1 MSTVSTG
8 AKISADDQ
16 RLLLEIA
23 RQALLAVAHGH
34 EAPKVDLS
42 RAPESLRAPGA
53 SFVTLTRSGAL
64 RGCIGALQAA
74 MPLALDVQEH
84 ALAAATEDYRFMPV
98 QPEEVDEIE
107 IEVSVLSDPSPLE
120 YSSGQE
126 LLTRLRPGID
136 GVILSS
142 GLRRATFLPQ
152 VWDKVTDPAMFL
164 SMLCEKAGLPSDEWQ
179 SGRLQV
185 STYQVESFH
194 ETPTT

>member
-1 MSTVSTG
+1 MSTVNAE

-16 RLLLEIA
+16 RLLLGIA
-23 RQALLAVAHGH
+23 RQAIKAAAHGLD
-34 EAPKVDLS
+34 APRLDLAS
-42 RAPESLRAPGA
+42 APESLRAPGA

-74 MPLALDVQEH
+74 IPLALDVQEH
-84 ALAAATEDYRFMPV
+84 ALAAATEDYRFVPV

-107 IEVSVLSDPSPLE
+107 IEVSILTEPRPLE
-120 YSSGQE
+120 YTGGQE

-142 GLRRATFLPQ
+142 GLRHATFLPQ
-152 VWDKVTDPAMFL
+152 VWDKVSDPAMFL

-194 ETPTT
+194 ETATT